1 MSSSTAM
8 SPLQDRLDAARLL
21 FRAALVFSL
30 VTAAAM
36 GADTG
41 LRGGDPVQAPKT
53 AVSALRLS
61 CLSLVP
67 SGRPLRLPGK
77 VRTGVDLRY
86 DFRLSPAAPDPADL
100 LLPTNQPDFPL
111 RKAR

>member
-1 MSSSTAM
+1 MSSLTAM

-30 VTAAAM
+30 AAAAAM
-36 GADTG
+36 GADAV
-41 LRGGDPVQAPKT
+41 LRAGVPVQAPKT
-53 AVSALRLS
+53 VVGALRLS
-61 CLSLVP
+61 SLALVP

-77 VRTGVDLRY
+77 VRKGVDLRY

-100 LLPTNQPDFPL
+100 LLPKNQPDFSQ